1 MGLTKVRAAGI
12 TTGIGTKEIV
22 TLSGSDTGITGITT
36 TWEYLNVK
44 VIDLSSAASS
54 TLRVQL
60 GNSSGY
66 VTSGYEVDITYINN
80 SGGGSYS
87 ASGFNDTGG
96 FSIGNWGAS
105 TVHNLVGNF
114 NKEKDTNQVAG
125 YLLNSIGG
133 STYQGVEFI
142 SGKVTIANIDRIR
155 VISSDGNFDGGKLS
169 ITYF

>member
-1 MGLTKVRAAGI
+1 VALTKVRPAGI

-22 TLSGSDTGITGITT
+22 TLSGSETGITGITT
-36 TWEYLNVK
+36 TWEYLNFK
-44 VIDLSSAASS
+44 VIDLSSADSS

-66 VTSGYEVDITYINN
+66 VTSGYEVDSTYINN
-80 SGGGSYS
+80 NSGGAYG
-87 ASGFNDTGG
+87 AGGFADTGG

-125 YLLNSIGG
+125 YIFDSLAGG
-133 STYQGVEFI
+133 TYQGIQFV